1 MLNHYFILISGLCL
15 FAFSIYLFVS
25 TLLHTDQDMQALSFA
40 LGDEQKNSSSSIIN
54 FSRPLVKN
62 FTLKYAI
69 QIKSKKYRKKVQ
81 HKITTAGLATELN
94 IDEFI
99 GLQVLWGVGFPLF
112 LIVLNFALQM
122 GIPLVGVIG
131 VGFLGFLFPS
141 FHCKNQKQQ
150 RYLSIVVDLP
160 FFIDLLSLSIEA
172 GLDFIGAI
180 QRISEKLGDDRVL
193 CQELK
198 VVLKDIKLGSSRQK
212 ALKGLMD
219 RLDIPEVT
227 SFCSMIIDADET
239 GASISTVLQ
248 EQSKQMRAERL
259 SRAEK
264 AGATASQAILLPMVM
279 FIVPA
284 IFLVVFAP
292 VILQFIYGN

>member
-1 MLNHYFILISGLCL
+1 MLNHYFILISGLIL
-15 FAFSIYLFVS
+15 FAFSVYLFVY

-40 LGDEQKNSSSSIIN
+40 LGDERQSSASPIIN

-69 QIKSKKYRKKVQ
+69 QIKAKKYRE
-81 HKITTAGLATELN
+81 KIEKQIITAGLENELTV
-94 IDEFI
+94 DEFI
-99 GLQVLWGVGFPLF
+99 GLQFLWGVGFPLF
-112 LIVLNFALQM
+112 LLVLNFALQM
-122 GIPLVGVIG
+122 GIPTPLVIG
-131 VGFLGFLFPS
+131 IGFLGTLFPN
-141 FHCKNQKQQ
+141 FHCQNSKKK
-150 RYLSIVVDLP
+150 RHLSIIEDLP

-180 QRISEKLGDDRVL
+180 QRISEKLGDDRIL
-193 CQELK
+193 CKELK
-198 VVLKDIKLGSSRQK
+198 IVLKDIKLGSSREK
-212 ALKGLMD
+212 ALKSLMH

-227 SFCSMIIDADET
+227 SFCSMIIDADKT
-239 GASISTVLQ
+239 GASISKVLN
-248 EQSKQMRAERL
+248 EQSKQMRGNRL

-264 AGATASQAILLPMVM
+264 AGATASQAILLPMVL

-292 VILQFIYGN
+292 VILQFMYGK

>member
-1 MLNHYFILISGLCL
+1 MLNHYFILFSGLGL
-15 FAFSIYLFVS
+15 FAFSVYLFIS
-25 TLLHTDQDMQALSFA
+25 TLLHTDKDMQALSFA
-40 LGDEQKNSSSSIIN
+40 LGDEQKGSSSPIIN

-62 FTLKYAI
+62 FTLKYAV

-81 HKITTAGLATELN
+81 HKIITAGLEAELN
-94 IDEFI
+94 TDEFI
-99 GLQVLWGVGFPLF
+99 GLQILWGTGFPLF
-112 LIVLNFALQM
+112 LVVLNFALQM
-122 GIPLVGVIG
+122 GLPLIG
-131 VGFLGFLFPS
+131 IIGIGFLGFLFPS

-150 RYLSIVVDLP
+150 RYLSIVEDLP

-180 QRISEKLGDDRVL
+180 QRISEKLQDDRIL
-193 CQELK
+193 CKELK

-212 ALKGLMD
+212 ALKGLMN
-219 RLDIPEVT
+219 RLDIQEVT
-227 SFCSMIIDADET
+227 SFCSMIIDADDT
-239 GASISTVLQ
+239 GASISKVLK
-248 EQSKQMRAERL
+248 EQSKQMRTERL

-264 AGATASQAILLPMVM
+264 AGATASQAILLPMVL

-292 VILQFIYGN
+292 VILQFIYGS

>member
-1 MLNHYFILISGLCL
+1 MLNHYFILISGLSL
-15 FAFSIYLFVS
+15 FAFSVYLFVF

-40 LGDEQKNSSSSIIN
+40 LGDEKQSSASPIIN

-62 FTLKYAI
+62 FTLKYAL

-81 HKITTAGLATELN
+81 KKITTAGLETELN
-94 IDEFI
+94 VNEFI
-99 GLQVLWGVGFPLF
+99 GLQFLWGIGFPLF
-112 LIVLNFALQM
+112 LLVLNFALQM
-122 GIPLVGVIG
+122 GIPILAVIG
-131 VGFLGFLFPS
+131 IGFLGFLLPS
-141 FHCKNQKQQ
+141 LHCKNNKQK
-150 RYLSIVVDLP
+150 RYLSIIEDLP

-180 QRISEKLGDDRVL
+180 QRISEKLGDDRIL
-193 CQELK
+193 CKELK

-212 ALKGLMD
+212 SLNGLMD
-219 RLDIPEVT
+219 RLDIQEVT

-239 GASISTVLQ
+239 GASISKVLK
-248 EQSKQMRAERL
+248 EQSKQMRVERL

-264 AGATASQAILLPMVM
+264 AGATASQAILLPMVL

-284 IFLVVFAP
+284 IFLVVFSP

>member
-1 MLNHYFILISGLCL
+1 MLNHYFILISGLIL
-15 FAFSIYLFVS
+15 FAFSVYLFVS
-25 TLLHTDQDMQALSFA
+25 TLLHTDKDMQALSFA
-40 LGDEQKNSSSSIIN
+40 LGDERHNSASPIIN

-62 FTLKYAI
+62 FTLKYAL

-81 HKITTAGLATELN
+81 QKIITSGLEAELN
-94 IDEFI
+94 VDEFL
-99 GLQVLWGVGFPLF
+99 GLQFLWGVGFPLF
-112 LIVLNFALQM
+112 LLVLNFALQI
-122 GIPLVGVIG
+122 GIPIVAVIG
-131 VGFLGFLFPS
+131 IGFLGFLFPS
-141 FHCKNQKQQ
+141 FHCRNSKQQ
-150 RYLSIVVDLP
+150 RYLSIIEDLP

-180 QRISEKLGDDRVL
+180 QRISEKLGDDRIL
-193 CQELK
+193 CKELK
-198 VVLKDIKLGSSRQK
+198 IVLKDIKLGSSRQK
-212 ALKGLMD
+212 SLKGLMN

-239 GASISTVLQ
+239 GATISKVLN
-248 EQSKQMRAERL
+248 EQSKQMRIERL

-264 AGATASQAILLPMVM
+264 AGATASQAILLPMVL

-292 VILQFIYGN
+292 VILQFIYGA